1 MHGEPNVLFVC
12 AINRLVVPR
21 IGVSENPHHGVVG
34 QDPSKPSISGFRA
47 VGHNHLAGM
56 LAEADA
62 HAATMVE

>member
-1 MHGEPNVLFVC
+1 MHGQLNALFVC

-21 IGVSENPHHGVVG
+21 VGVSEDAHHGVVR

-47 VGHNHLAGM
+47 VGHNYLASM